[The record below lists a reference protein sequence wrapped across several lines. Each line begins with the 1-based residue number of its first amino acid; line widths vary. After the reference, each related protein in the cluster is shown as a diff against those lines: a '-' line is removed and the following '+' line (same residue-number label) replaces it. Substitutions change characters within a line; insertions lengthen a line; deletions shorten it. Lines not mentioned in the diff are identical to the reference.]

1 MSKIIS
7 FGMSDVGLKR
17 YNNEDAFVLNPGLGL
32 FALADGMGG
41 PASGETGLLPPK
53 LS

>member
-17 YNNEDAFVLNPGLGL
+17 DNNEDAFVLKPGLGL
-32 FALADGMGG
+32 FASADGMGG
-41 PASGETGLLPPK
+41 PASCEPGLLPLK